1 MCVYLI
7 VATKWWIIN
16 KILVVCDLDHWSCDL
31 ETWLQ
36 YFFDQWHIFS
46 NVEAHLHVPF
56 CDDTMKTAALFLG
69 EGGRERR
76 SKQLKINGSC
86 KTDIQLTMCVC
97 QCIVSSGLQ
106 QEMLRQFCLMSLE
119 ESNLIWPFK
128 IRFIMQNTWCE
139 NIFLLNWHTYMD
151 LFFEGKNSFNSV
163 LFEKIN

>member
-1 MCVYLI
+1 MCISNCCNKVMDNKQNFSCLWPWSLI
-7 VATKWWIIN
+7 LWPWNLITIF
-16 KILVVCDLDHWSCDL
+16 LWSV
-31 ETWLQ
+31 T
-36 YFFDQWHIFS
+36 YIFQCWG
-46 NVEAHLHVPF
+46 HLHVPF